1 MKELISAMWDDIT
14 RKEILCNYPI
24 GSDAKI
30 YEKSS
35 REKIGKLSKLLIGN
49 FLNIQDRNMNVFRSV
64 GSIVSFNNGYYESS
78 QKFVEEK
85 GVVFVS
91 SRECYFKHGLMK
103 YRIFSLYSEDSKE
116 RHLTIGT
123 LFPIDLSP
131 DYLTI
136 TQINK
141 GSFIF
146 PSWKTIEN

>member
-1 MKELISAMWDDIT
+1 
-14 RKEILCNYPI
+14 
-24 GSDAKI
+24 
-30 YEKSS
+30 
-35 REKIGKLSKLLIGN
+35 
-49 FLNIQDRNMNVFRSV
+49 
-64 GSIVSFNNGYYESS
+64 
-78 QKFVEEK
+78 
-85 GVVFVS
+85 
-91 SRECYFKHGLMK
+91 
-103 YRIFSLYSEDSKE
+103 LYSEDSKE